1 MVLQILTVPC
11 LADNYAYIAHDPATG
26 VTAVIDVPEAEPIL
40 QALDNQ
46 GWAASL
52 VLLTHHHA
60 DHVQG
65 LGALL
70 ARHPASVIG
79 AATDAHRLPPLDQSV
94 TEGDRIAIG
103 SQEGR
108 VLDVSGHTLGHIAF
122 HFPESAVVFT
132 ADSLMAM
139 GCGRVFEGT
148 MPQMFESLA
157 KLAALPPETMVC
169 SGHEYTQSNA
179 KFALTVDP
187 DNPALISRVK
197 EISAA
202 RAAGRP
208 TVPSTLAEELAT
220 NPFLRAGD
228 EGVQAHLGMSGRAP
242 VDVFAEI
249 RTRKDRF

>member
-40 QALDNQ
+40 QALDKQ
-46 GWAASL
+46 GWSASL

-60 DHVQG
+60 DHIQG

-70 ARHPASVIG
+70 ARHSASVIG
-79 AATDAHRLPPLDQSV
+79 AAADAHRLPPLDRTVSD
-94 TEGDRIAIG
+94 GDQIGIG
-103 SQEGR
+103 SETG
-108 VLDVSGHTLGHIAF
+108 VVMDVSGHTVGHLAF
-122 HFPESAVVFT
+122 HFPQSAVVFT

-148 MPQMFESLA
+148 MAQMFESLG
-157 KLAALPPETMVC
+157 KISSLPPQTTIC
-169 SGHEYTQSNA
+169 SGHEYTESNA
-179 KFALTVDP
+179 KFARTVDP
-187 DNPALISRVK
+187 DNAALISRSI

-208 TVPSTLAEELAT
+208 TVPSILADELAT

-228 EGVQAHLGMSGRAP
+228 AGIQAQLGMTGSAP

-249 RTRKDRF
+249 RARKDRF

>member
-11 LADNYAYIAHDPATG
+11 LADNYAYLAHDPATG
-26 VTAVIDVPEAEPIL
+26 MTAAIDVPEAAPIL
-40 QALDNQ
+40 QALENN
-46 GWAASL
+46 GWALSL

-65 LGALL
+65 LNELL
-70 ARHPASVIG
+70 AQHPAQVIG
-79 AATDAHRLPPLDQSV
+79 AAADAHRLPPLDHAV
-94 TEGDRIAIG
+94 TEGDPIRIG
-103 SQEGR
+103 SETGR
-108 VLDVSGHTLGHIAF
+108 VMDASGHTVGHVAY

-132 ADSLMAM
+132 GDSLMAM

-148 MPQMFESLA
+148 MPQMFESLEKIA
-157 KLAALPPETMVC
+157 SLPAGTTVC
-169 SGHEYTQSNA
+169 SGHEYTQTNA

-187 DNPALISRVK
+187 DNAALISRFK

-208 TVPSTLAEELAT
+208 TVPSILADELAT

-228 EGVQAHLGMSGRAP
+228 AGIQARLGMTGAAP

-249 RTRKDRF
+249 RARKDRF

>member
-40 QALDNQ
+40 QALDKQ
-46 GWAASL
+46 GWSASL

-60 DHVQG
+60 DHIQG

-70 ARHPASVIG
+70 ARHSASVIG
-79 AATDAHRLPPLDQSV
+79 AAADAHRLPPLDQSV

-103 SQEGR
+103 SEDGG
-108 VLDVSGHTLGHIAF
+108 VLDVSGHTLGHLAF
-122 HFPESAVVFT
+122 HFPASAVVFT

-148 MPQMFESLA
+148 MPQMFESLG
-157 KLAALPPETMVC
+157 KLAALPPETLVC

-197 EISAA
+197 EISAT

-228 EGVQAHLGMSGRAP
+228 AGVQHNLGMTGCAS

-249 RTRKDRF
+249 RSRKDRF